1 MARLRVWFLVPCVM
15 GSMASAAET
24 RLQLQP
30 KSVRQGQTALVR
42 FPGAAPIDLK
52 IQFGTQNLALWPCGE
67 KTCGMVGVAVDAPV
81 GTGEVVAE
89 WTENGEAK
97 RAVAP
102 IKVTRGKFR
111 VNKLSVDPSLTRP
124 SEEEKLRIEQ
134 DKKDI
139 EAALAA
145 PAQEIFWDKDFV
157 LPTGGGVTSLFGN
170 QRTYNG
176 EVKSIHFGV
185 DLRANEKTPIHAAN
199 AGKVVLAR
207 GFFMAGNMVLID
219 HGFGVFSSYA
229 HLSAIDVAV
238 GARVKKGEKLGMAGA
253 TGRVT
258 GPHLHWATRVNGVS
272 VDPMQFR
279 DTWNRAYPS
288 LEIAKK
294 RRHAEPSFRTQ

>member
-1 MARLRVWFLVPCVM
+1 MARFRVWFLIPCVM
-15 GSMASAAET
+15 SDLAFAAEPK
-24 RLQLQP
+24 LQIQP
-30 KSVRQGQTALVR
+30 KTVRQGHTALVR
-42 FPGAAPIDLK
+42 FPGEPPADLK
-52 IQFGTQNLALWPCGE
+52 IQFGTQTLALWPCGD

-81 GTGEVVAE
+81 GAGEVVAE
-89 WTENGEAK
+89 WTENGQAQK
-97 RAVAP
+97 TAAP

-111 VNKLSVDPSLTRP
+111 VNKLSVDPSLTHP
-124 SEEEKLRIEQ
+124 SEEEKARIEQ

-139 EAALAA
+139 EAALSS
-145 PAQEIFWDKDFV
+145 PAREVYWDKEFA
-157 LPTGGGVTSLFGN
+157 LPTDGGVTSLFGN

-207 GFFMAGNMVLID
+207 NFFMAGNMVTID

-229 HLSAIDVAV
+229 HLSAIEVAP
-238 GARVKKGEKLGMAGA
+238 GAMVKKGDKIGMAGA

-279 DTWNRAYPS
+279 ETWNRAYSTPG
-288 LEIAKK
+288 LVAKK
-294 RRHAEPSFRTQ
+294 RK